1 MLSHPIVSNSSWPP
15 QAAAWQSP
23 LSMGILPGKNTRVG
37 CHALLQGIFLNQG
50 SNPGLPHCK
59 QILYQ
64 LSYQRCQISYFLPSF
79 SYNISWK
86 IENFIFNWSRNV
98 EISIFSIWSIT
109 SKCID
114 NWTSI
119 RNNAEGNV
127 YLQQLM
133 HFKQKAK
140 FAKVEVVKKKKCP
153 LLRGATLGLQCCPYG
168 MAWEGRPSGE
178 TCKHAMY
185 TGNIYLMNTLG
196 RKTAATNSPIV
207 LQLQ

>member
-1 MLSHPIVSNSSWPP
+1 
-15 QAAAWQSP
+15 
-23 LSMGILPGKNTRVG
+23 MGILPGKNTRVG

-127 YLQQLM
+127 YLQKLM

-140 FAKVEVVKKKKCP
+140 FAKVEVVKKKKKCP